1 MQVPIRVSGLIR
13 PAVPFGV
20 LLAVGFSTIV
30 FGATPFLLEL
40 VTDEYGVSLVAAS
53 LIGVAQLSG
62 FVVGSW
68 GAGRVLQPRRRVFVA
83 ALTLALVAN
92 LVSAALPPFWLLV
105 ALRFFSGLALGLI
118 AWFGWV
124 QVFGEKKGMADIAV
138 MGPLAGIA
146 AGPLVAAFSVGGAS
160 SVFLL
165 LAGAAAIPLLLN
177 RGTVDR
183 GANVEKG
190 ERSAAVREAIIILVA
205 LGLFTLGGSAVFQ
218 YAVLIGTGKAGL
230 SVGAVALIFSANAVA
245 GIPSARWPWSRGRP
259 GLWFIVIGCC
269 SLGLTGATNGVVF
282 GISVVVWGFCFWM
295 ATPGV
300 FSVLADRSVNPAD
313 RAGDAQAVMAIGR
326 IFGPLLGA
334 SMLEPF
340 GATALGVVGSG
351 LMFTAGV
358 TVLAVEKLVP
368 PRQDQAVAAST

>member
-1 MQVPIRVSGLIR
+1 M
-13 PAVPFGV
+13 
-20 LLAVGFSTIV
+20 AVGFSTLV

-53 LIGVAQLSG
+53 FIGVGQLSG

-83 ALTLALVAN
+83 ALSLALATN
-92 LVSAALPPFWLLV
+92 LLSAALPPFWVLV
-105 ALRFFSGLALGLI
+105 GLRFASGVALGLI

-146 AGPLVAAFSVGGAS
+146 AGPLVATFAVAGPSG
-160 SVFLL
+160 VFLM
-165 LAGAAAIPLLLN
+165 LAGAAAIPLVLN

-183 GANVEKG
+183 GTNVQKG
-190 ERSAAVREAIIILVA
+190 ERSAPVPEAVIILAA

-230 SVGAVALIFSANAVA
+230 SVGTVAAIFSANAVA
-245 GIPSARWPWSRGRP
+245 GIPSARWPWHRGRP
-259 GLWFIVIGCC
+259 GLWFILIGCC
-269 SLGLTGATNGVVF
+269 ALGLTGTTNAVVF
-282 GISVVVWGFCFWM
+282 GVSVVAWGFCFWM

-300 FSVLADRSVNPAD
+300 FSVLAERSVNPAD
-313 RAGDAQAVMAIGR
+313 RAGDAQAVMAVGR

-340 GATALGVVGSG
+340 GATTLGFVGGG
-351 LMFTAGV
+351 LMFVAGA
-358 TVLAVEKLVP
+358 TVLLVEKLVP
-368 PRQDQAVAAST
+368 PRQNQPEPAQA

>member
-1 MQVPIRVSGLIR
+1 MQVPIRVSGLLR

-30 FGATPFLLEL
+30 FGATPFLLTL
-40 VTDEYGVSLVAAS
+40 ITDEYGVSLVAAS

-68 GAGRVLQPRRRVFVA
+68 GAGRLLQPRRRVFVS

-92 LVSAALPPFWLLV
+92 LISALLPPFWLLV
-105 ALRFFSGLALGLI
+105 ALRFASGLALGLI

-146 AGPLVAAFSVGGAS
+146 AGPLVATFAVGGPAG
-160 SVFLL
+160 VFLL
-165 LAGAAAIPLLLN
+165 LAVAAAIPLVLN

-183 GANVEKG
+183 GTNVQRED
-190 ERSAAVREAIIILVA
+190 RSTAVREAVIILVA
-205 LGLFTLGGSAVFQ
+205 LGIFTLGGSAVFQ
-218 YAVLIGTGKAGL
+218 YAVLIGTENAGL
-230 SVGAVALIFSANAVA
+230 SVGTVAIIFSANAVA

-259 GLWFIVIGCC
+259 GLWFVLISCC
-269 SLGLTGATNGVVF
+269 ALGLTLTSSGVVF
-282 GISVVVWGFCFWM
+282 AASVITWGFCFWM

-313 RAGDAQAVMAIGR
+313 RAGDAQAVMAVGR

-334 SMLEPF
+334 SLLEPF
-340 GATALGVVGSG
+340 GAATLGLVGGG
-351 LMFTAGV
+351 LMLTAGV
-358 TVLAVEKLVP
+358 MVLLVELVVP
-368 PRQDQAVAAST
+368 PRDRVLTS